1 MGSISYKT
9 RLGRTESHMIKKYIN
24 YYSLSDTAPTDD
36 RHINTTIKWIH
47 LTDSSMRIEA
57 IISGQA
63 VMTNQHVPSMSNLT
77 QSIAVQPAS
86 SSGPA
91 VLDEYCITPLPH
103 TIVVIK
109 HIKSPSSNYTNER
122 RSRRAG
128 RLSRKFI
135 SNYIAHL
142 PDDDECCVAC
152 PTSIGFMCC
161 RYRSNSPTR
170 VESRPIMC

>member
-1 MGSISYKT
+1 
-9 RLGRTESHMIKKYIN
+9 MIKKYIN
-24 YYSLSDTAPTDD
+24 YNSLTDTAATTND
-36 RHINTTIKWIH
+36 NSSTTIKWIH

-63 VMTNQHVPSMSNLT
+63 IMTNQQIPSMSNLT
-77 QSIAVQPAS
+77 QTVAVQPP
-86 SSGPA
+86 SSGSI
-91 VLDEYCITPLPH
+91 VIDEYHITPLPH

-109 HIKSPSSNYTNER
+109 QVPLASHRYTQER

-142 PDDDECCVAC
+142 PDDDECCCCCAAC
-152 PTSIGFMCC
+152 PTSLSFMCC
-161 RYRSNSPTR
+161 RYRSTSPTR
-170 VESRPIMC
+170 TVNQPIMC